1 VPSIQYDEY
10 VDMLV
15 VYVVPP
21 GLADT
26 VVHYVDEFVG
36 LIFTPENME
45 VVGFQVE
52 AFKRGFLPTHASVS
66 KSWKLSESGIKL
78 GEDPELVD
86 LMMFVE
92 QRKVDVVRAVAK
104 SVDDDLFGRARRKNR
119 EIAYAA

>member
-1 VPSIQYDEY
+1 
-10 VDMLV
+10 
-15 VYVVPP
+15 
-21 GLADT
+21 
-26 VVHYVDEFVG
+26 
-36 LIFTPENME
+36 ME